1 MDDDQKSPALGP
13 REPESTTGSD
23 SWAEYRKRVHAGPS
37 LPPAALDEAA
47 RERVEDPE
55 GVDIAEGIYK
65 YGTSPS
71 MTPADA
77 RALSDRMLEELL
89 LRHVDPDLAAVLRAE
104 ARRRSDGL
112 PDWFMEETT

>member
-1 MDDDQKSPALGP
+1 
-13 REPESTTGSD
+13 
-23 SWAEYRKRVHAGPS
+23 
-37 LPPAALDEAA
+37 
-47 RERVEDPE
+47 
-55 GVDIAEGIYK
+55 
-65 YGTSPS
+65 

-112 PDWFMEETT
+112 PDWFMEQTP